1 MIVDKPPSLLEYLLK
16 PGRDPLN
23 PELQGH
29 ERAQKWNAQ
38 QSIDI
43 CTRLKQVEA
52 GTIGAYVLEYNLVFT
67 SMVTMQ
73 AKKMGNLI
81 TLKPVSTLA
90 RVFNFRCRGPSL
102 QNLQRG
108 LV

>member
-1 MIVDKPPSLLEYLLK
+1 MHGASGVI
-16 PGRDPLN
+16 DPLN

-52 GTIGAYVLEYNLVFT
+52 GTVGAYGLEYSLGFT
-67 SMVTMQ
+67 SIVTMQ
-73 AKKMGNLI
+73 AKEIGNLI
-81 TLKPVSTLA
+81 TLNPIYTLA
-90 RVFNFRCRGPSL
+90 SFQS
-102 QNLQRG
+102 LQRG